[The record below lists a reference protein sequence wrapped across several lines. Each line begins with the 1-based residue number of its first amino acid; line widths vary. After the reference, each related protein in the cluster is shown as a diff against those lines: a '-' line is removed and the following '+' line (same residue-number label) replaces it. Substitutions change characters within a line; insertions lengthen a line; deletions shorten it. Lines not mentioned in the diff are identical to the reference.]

1 LSESGPGT
9 LRAAVFGLCPRCGK
23 GKLFDGYLSVG
34 KRCSACGLDYAMFDA
49 GDGPAV
55 FVILIVGAIV
65 VGGALIL
72 EVNVSPPYWVQVAIW
87 VPATVILAVVFLRL
101 AKALLLVLQ
110 YKNQA
115 REGRLSS

>member
-1 LSESGPGT
+1 MSESGPGT

-23 GKLFDGYLSVG
+23 GKLFDGYLGIG
-34 KRCSACGLDYAMFDA
+34 KRCSTCGLDYAMFDA

-87 VPATVILAVVFLRL
+87 VPATVILTVAFLRL

-115 REGRLSS
+115 REGRLSK